1 MNANPDIIFLPD
13 WRDDNPYQNL
23 LAAGIQSTGLKVD
36 FANYPN
42 SEFPLLTLV
51 RNHPTVRVIHLH
63 WVNPYMGRIFWSGS
77 PLKALIRT
85 WLMALDV
92 LMVRL
97 RGIKVIWTVHNRLSH
112 ESPDIK
118 RELTARRWLAR
129 VVNQLIFHSAEAR
142 TEVEQLLGLPLL
154 NRSVVIPHGHYIG
167 MYPPDPARTQ
177 QLHHQFGLSDDDTV
191 ILFFG
196 ALRRYKGITQ
206 LLQAFSRTGN
216 PKLKLIIAGRPFED
230 EIVNEIEQAAV
241 QDSRIMTY
249 LGFVPTEDV
258 APLYAI
264 ADIAVVPF
272 EKTLT
277 SGSAILALSLGT
289 ALILPEEARVIGLP
303 DIQGTLFFSGAEHLL
318 SILDRLS
325 DMDLDSM
332 GAINL
337 KAAKQLDWL
346 SIGHKISEIYNITT
360 RADR

>member
-1 MNANPDIIFLPD
+1 
-13 WRDDNPYQNL
+13 
-23 LAAGIQSTGLKVD
+23 
-36 FANYPN
+36 
-42 SEFPLLTLV
+42 
-51 RNHPTVRVIHLH
+51 
-63 WVNPYMGRIFWSGS
+63 
-77 PLKALIRT
+77 
-85 WLMALDV
+85 
-92 LMVRL
+92 
-97 RGIKVIWTVHNRLSH
+97 
-112 ESPDIK
+112 
-118 RELTARRWLAR
+118 
-129 VVNQLIFHSAEAR
+129 
-142 TEVEQLLGLPLL
+142 
-154 NRSVVIPHGHYIG
+154 
-167 MYPPDPARTQ
+167 
-177 QLHHQFGLSDDDTV
+177 
-191 ILFFG
+191 
-196 ALRRYKGITQ
+196 
-206 LLQAFSRTGN
+206 
-216 PKLKLIIAGRPFED
+216 
-230 EIVNEIEQAAV
+230 
-241 QDSRIMTY
+241 MTY

-277 SGSAILALSLGT
+277 SGSAILALSLGK